1 MSAKAKFTK
10 KENNTG
16 ELKFEIDQDTIKQG
30 LDTAFNRVKKSL
42 NVPGFRK
49 GRVPRQIF
57 NRMYGEEALYEDA
70 LNAVLP
76 AAYQSAVDET
86 KVEPVDQPQINVE
99 SMEKGK
105 PWAITA
111 VITVKPDVELG
122 DYKGIQV
129 KKQKRNVMKADVEAR
144 LEELQKQQAE
154 LVLKDGKAEKGDTV
168 IIDYVGTVDGKE
180 FDGGSAQNYSLELGS
195 GTFIPGFEDEL
206 IGHSAGEDVDVNVT
220 FPEDYQAKDL
230 AGKKAIFKT
239 KLHEVKTKE
248 LPELDDD
255 FAKDV
260 DENVDTLEELKT
272 KVHDEIKDQKKETA
286 EENIQ
291 EEAISGAVKNAK
303 IDDIPQA
310 MIDTEVENQLNQYL
324 ANLRRQ
330 GIDPK
335 LYYQMTGT
343 SEDDLKK
350 QFAND
355 AAQRVKT
362 NLVLEAIVDDANL
375 DATDEEIAK
384 EISDLAKQ
392 YGMEEDAV
400 KKALSKD
407 MLMHDIKIRKA
418 VDLVADSAKQ
428 VKDDEKSDK

>member
-10 KENNTG
+10 KEKNTG
-16 ELKFEIDQDTIKQG
+16 ELKFEIDQDTIKKG

-76 AAYQSAVDET
+76 DAYQGAVDET
-86 KVEPVDQPQINVE
+86 KVEPVDQPQISVE
-99 SMEKGK
+99 SMEKDK

-111 VITVKPDVELG
+111 TITVKPEVKLG
-122 DYKGIQV
+122 DYKGIEV
-129 KKQKRNVMKADVEAR
+129 KKQKRNVMKADVEDR
-144 LEELQKQQAE
+144 LKDLQKQQAE

-168 IIDYVGTVDGKE
+168 IIDYVGSVDGKE

-195 GTFIPGFEDEL
+195 GSFIPGFEDEL

-220 FPEDYQAKDL
+220 FPEDYQAKEL

-239 KLHEVKTKE
+239 KLHEVKSKE

-260 DENVDTLEELKT
+260 DEDVDTLEELKT
-272 KVHDEIKDQKKETA
+272 KLHDEIKDQKKETA

-310 MIDTEVENQLNQYL
+310 MIDTEVDNQLNQYL

-343 SEDDLKK
+343 DEDTLKK
-350 QFAND
+350 QFAKD
-355 AAQRVKT
+355 AEERVKT
-362 NLVLEAIVDDANL
+362 DLVIEAIV
-375 DATDEEIAK
+375 AK
-384 EISDLAKQ
+384 EDIKPTEDEIKDEVKSLADEYK
-392 YGMEEDAV
+392 MEESAV
-400 KKALSKD
+400 RNALSDDMLAHDIGAKKAIEL
-407 MLMHDIKIRKA
+407 I
-418 VDLVADSAKQ
+418 VDSA
-428 VKDDEKSDK
+428 VEK

>member
-76 AAYQSAVDET
+76 AAYQNAVDET

-99 SMEKGK
+99 SMEKGQ

-122 DYKGIQV
+122 DYKGIEV

-168 IIDYVGTVDGKE
+168 IIDYVGSVDGKE

-206 IGHSAGEDVDVNVT
+206 IGHAAGEDVDVNVT

-272 KVHDEIKDQKKETA
+272 KIHDEIKDQKKETA

-343 SEDDLKK
+343 TEDDLKK
-350 QFAND
+350 QFAKD
-355 AAQRVKT
+355 AEERVKT
-362 NLVLEAIVDDANL
+362 DLVIEAIV
-375 DATDEEIAK
+375 AK
-384 EISDLAKQ
+384 EDIKPSEDEIKAEIKSLADEYK
-392 YGMEEDAV
+392 MEEKVVRNALSDDMLAHDIAA
-400 KKALSKD
+400 KKAIEL
-407 MLMHDIKIRKA
+407 I
-418 VDLVADSAKQ
+418 VDSA
-428 VKDDEKSDK
+428 VEK

>member
-16 ELKFEIDQDTIKQG
+16 ELKFEIDQDTIKAG
-30 LDTAFNRVKKSL
+30 LNTAFDRVKKNL

-76 AAYQSAVDET
+76 AAYQKAVDET
-86 KVEPVDQPQINVE
+86 KVEPVDQPQISVE
-99 SMEKGK
+99 SMEKNQ

-111 VITVKPDVELG
+111 TITVKPDVELG
-122 DYKGIQV
+122 DYKGIEV
-129 KKQKRNVMKADVEAR
+129 KKQKRNVMKADVEDR
-144 LEELQKQQAE
+144 LAELQKQQAE

-168 IIDYVGTVDGKE
+168 VIDYVGTVDGKE

-195 GTFIPGFEDEL
+195 NTFIPGFEDEL

-220 FPEDYQAKDL
+220 FPEDYQAKEL
-230 AGKKAIFKT
+230 AGKKAVFAT

-248 LPELDDD
+248 LPALDDD

-260 DENVDTLEELKT
+260 DEDVDTLEELKT
-272 KVHDEIKDQKKETA
+272 KLHDEIKDQKKETA

-303 IDDIPQA
+303 IDSIPQA

-343 SEDDLKK
+343 NEDSLKK
-350 QFAND
+350 QFAKD
-355 AAQRVKT
+355 AEERVKT
-362 NLVLEAIVDDANL
+362 DLVVEAIV
-375 DATDEEIAK
+375 AK
-384 EISDLAKQ
+384 EGIKASEDEIKAEIKSLADEYK
-392 YGMEEDAV
+392 MEESAV
-400 KKALSKD
+400 RNALSDDMLAHDIAAKKAIEL
-407 MLMHDIKIRKA
+407 I
-418 VDLVADSAKQ
+418 VDSA
-428 VKDDEKSDK
+428 VEK

>member
-16 ELKFEIDQDTIKQG
+16 ELKFEIDQDTIKAG
-30 LDTAFNRVKKSL
+30 LNTAFDRVKKNL

-76 AAYQSAVDET
+76 TAYQNAVDET
-86 KVEPVDQPQINVE
+86 KVEPVDQPQISVE
-99 SMEKGK
+99 SMEKDQ

-111 VITVKPDVELG
+111 TITVKPDVELG
-122 DYKGIQV
+122 DYKGIEV
-129 KKQKRNVMKADVEAR
+129 KKQKRNVMKTDVEDR
-144 LEELQKQQAE
+144 LAELQKQQAE

-168 IIDYVGTVDGKE
+168 IIDYVGTVDGEE

-206 IGHSAGEDVDVNVT
+206 IGHAAGEDIDVNVT
-220 FPEDYQAKDL
+220 FPEDYQAKEL

-248 LPELDDD
+248 LPALDDD

-260 DENVDTLEELKT
+260 DEDVDTLEELKT
-272 KVHDEIKDQKKETA
+272 KLHDEIKDQKKETA

-303 IDDIPQA
+303 IDSIPQA

-350 QFAND
+350 QFAKD
-355 AAQRVKT
+355 AEERVKT
-362 NLVLEAIVDDANL
+362 DLVIEAIV
-375 DATDEEIAK
+375 AK
-384 EISDLAKQ
+384 EGIKPSEDEIKAEIKSLADEYK
-392 YGMEEDAV
+392 MEESAV
-400 KKALSKD
+400 RNALSDDMLAHDIAAKKAIEL
-407 MLMHDIKIRKA
+407 I
-418 VDLVADSAKQ
+418 VDSA
-428 VKDDEKSDK
+428 VEK

>member
-76 AAYQSAVDET
+76 TAYQNAVDET

-350 QFAND
+350 QFAKD
-355 AAQRVKT
+355 AEERVKT
-362 NLVLEAIVDDANL
+362 DLVIEAIV
-375 DATDEEIAK
+375 AK
-384 EISDLAKQ
+384 EDIKPSEDEIKAEIKSLADEYK
-392 YGMEEDAV
+392 MEEKAV
-400 KKALSKD
+400 RNALSDDMLAHDIAAKKAIEL
-407 MLMHDIKIRKA
+407 I
-418 VDLVADSAKQ
+418 VDSA
-428 VKDDEKSDK
+428 VEK

>member
-99 SMEKGK
+99 SMEKGQ

-122 DYKGIQV
+122 DYKGIEV

-350 QFAND
+350 QFAKD
-355 AAQRVKT
+355 AEERVKT
-362 NLVLEAIVDDANL
+362 DLVIEAIV
-375 DATDEEIAK
+375 AK
-384 EISDLAKQ
+384 EDIKPSEDEIKAEIKSLADEYK
-392 YGMEEDAV
+392 MEEKAV
-400 KKALSKD
+400 RNALSDDMLAHDIAAKKAIEL
-407 MLMHDIKIRKA
+407 I
-418 VDLVADSAKQ
+418 VDSA
-428 VKDDEKSDK
+428 VEK

>member
-49 GRVPRQIF
+49 GRVPHQIF

-70 LNAVLP
+70 LNDVLP
-76 AAYQSAVDET
+76 TAYQNAVDET

-99 SMEKGK
+99 SMEKGQ

-122 DYKGIQV
+122 DYKGIEV

-272 KVHDEIKDQKKETA
+272 KIHDEIKDQKKETA

-343 SEDDLKK
+343 TEDDLKK
-350 QFAND
+350 QFAKD
-355 AAQRVKT
+355 AEERVKT
-362 NLVLEAIVDDANL
+362 DLVIEAIV
-375 DATDEEIAK
+375 AK
-384 EISDLAKQ
+384 EDIKPSEDEIKAEIKSLADEYK
-392 YGMEEDAV
+392 MEEKAV
-400 KKALSKD
+400 RNALSDDMLAHDIAAKKAIEL
-407 MLMHDIKIRKA
+407 I
-418 VDLVADSAKQ
+418 VDSA
-428 VKDDEKSDK
+428 VEK

>member
-76 AAYQSAVDET
+76 TAYQNAVDET

-99 SMEKGK
+99 SMEKGQ

-122 DYKGIQV
+122 DYKGIEV

-272 KVHDEIKDQKKETA
+272 KIHDEIKDQKKETA

-350 QFAND
+350 QFAKD
-355 AAQRVKT
+355 AEERVKT
-362 NLVLEAIVDDANL
+362 DLVIEAIV
-375 DATDEEIAK
+375 AK
-384 EISDLAKQ
+384 EDIKPSEDEIKAEIKSLADEYK
-392 YGMEEDAV
+392 MEEKAV
-400 KKALSKD
+400 RNALSDDMLAHDIAAKKAIEL
-407 MLMHDIKIRKA
+407 I
-418 VDLVADSAKQ
+418 VDSA
-428 VKDDEKSDK
+428 VEK

>member
-129 KKQKRNVMKADVEAR
+129 KKQKRNVMKADVEKR

-272 KVHDEIKDQKKETA
+272 KIHDEIKDQKKETA

-350 QFAND
+350 QFAKD
-355 AAQRVKT
+355 AEERVKT
-362 NLVLEAIVDDANL
+362 DLVIEAIV
-375 DATDEEIAK
+375 AK
-384 EISDLAKQ
+384 EDIKPSEDEIKAEIKSLAEEYK
-392 YGMEEDAV
+392 MEEKAV
-400 KKALSKD
+400 RNALSDDMLAHDIAAKKAIEL
-407 MLMHDIKIRKA
+407 I
-418 VDLVADSAKQ
+418 VDSA
-428 VKDDEKSDK
+428 VEK

>member
-10 KENNTG
+10 KEKNTG

-49 GRVPRQIF
+49 GKVPRQIF

-76 AAYQSAVDET
+76 TAYEKAVNEA
-86 KVEPVDQPQINVE
+86 KVDPVDQPQISVK
-99 SMEKGK
+99 SMEKGQ
-105 PWAITA
+105 PWAISAT
-111 VITVKPDVELG
+111 ITVKPEVELG
-122 DYKGIQV
+122 DYTGIEV
-129 KKQKRNVMKADVEAR
+129 KKQKRNVLKADTEKR

-154 LVLKDGKAEKGDTV
+154 LVLKDGKAEEGDTV
-168 IIDYVGTVDGKE
+168 VIDYVGTVDGKE
-180 FDGGSAQNYSLELGS
+180 FEGGSAQNYSLELGS
-195 GTFIPGFEDEL
+195 KTFIPGFEDGL
-206 IGHSAGEDVDVNVT
+206 IGASKGDVVDVKVT

-230 AGKKAIFKT
+230 AGKDAIFKT
-239 KLHEVKTKE
+239 TVHEIKSKE
-248 LPELDDD
+248 LPKLDDD

-260 DENVDTLEELKT
+260 DENVDTLDDLK
-272 KVHDEIKDQKKETA
+272 KKIHDEIKEQKKETA

-303 IDDIPQA
+303 IDEIPQA
-310 MIDTEVENQLNQYL
+310 MIDTEVDNQMNQYL

-343 SEDDLKK
+343 NEEDLKK
-350 QFAND
+350 QFAKD
-355 AAQRVKT
+355 AEERVKT
-362 NLVLEAIVDDANL
+362 DLVIEAIV
-375 DATDEEIAK
+375 AK
-384 EISDLAKQ
+384 EDIKPTEDEIKDEIKSLADEYNMDEK
-392 YGMEEDAV
+392 AV
-400 KKALSKD
+400 RGALTDDMLAHDIAAKKAIEL
-407 MLMHDIKIRKA
+407 I
-418 VDLVADSAKQ
+418 VDSA
-428 VKDDEKSDK
+428 VEK

>member
-16 ELKFEIDQDTIKQG
+16 ELKFEIDQDTIKKG

-76 AAYQSAVDET
+76 NAYQAAVDET
-86 KVEPVDQPQINVE
+86 KVEPVDQPQISVE
-99 SMEKGK
+99 SMEKDQ

-111 VITVKPDVELG
+111 TITVKPDVELG
-122 DYKGIQV
+122 DYKGIEV
-129 KKQKRNVMKADVEAR
+129 KKQKRNVMKADVEER
-144 LEELQKQQAE
+144 LESLRKQQAE
-154 LVLKDGKAEKGDTV
+154 LVLKDGKAENGDTV
-168 IIDYVGTVDGKE
+168 IIDYVGSVDGKE

-195 GTFIPGFEDEL
+195 GSFIPGFEDEL
-206 IGHSAGEDVDVNVT
+206 VGHAAGEDVDVNVT
-220 FPEDYQAKDL
+220 FPEDYQAKEL

-239 KLHEVKTKE
+239 KIHEVKSKE

-272 KVHDEIKDQKKETA
+272 KLHDEIRDQKKETA

-303 IDDIPQA
+303 IDSIPQA
-310 MIDTEVENQLNQYL
+310 MIDTEVDNQLNQYL

-343 SEDDLKK
+343 DEASLRK
-350 QFAND
+350 QFAKD
-355 AAQRVKT
+355 AEERVKT
-362 NLVLEAIVDDANL
+362 DLVIEAIV
-375 DATDEEIAK
+375 AK
-384 EISDLAKQ
+384 ENIKPTEDEIKEEVKSLADEYK
-392 YGMEEDAV
+392 MEESAV
-400 KKALSKD
+400 RNALSDDMLAHDIGAKKAIEL
-407 MLMHDIKIRKA
+407 I
-418 VDLVADSAKQ
+418 VDSA
-428 VKDDEKSDK
+428 VEK

>member
-16 ELKFEIDQDTIKQG
+16 ELKFEIDQDTIKKG

-76 AAYQSAVDET
+76 AAYQDAVDET
-86 KVEPVDQPQINVE
+86 KVEPVDQPQISVE
-99 SMEKGK
+99 SMEKDQ

-111 VITVKPDVELG
+111 TITVKPDVKLG
-122 DYKGIQV
+122 DYKGIEV
-129 KKQKRNVMKADVEAR
+129 TKQKRNVMKADVENR
-144 LEELQKQQAE
+144 LKELQKQQAE

-168 IIDYVGTVDGKE
+168 IIDYVGSVDGKE

-195 GTFIPGFEDEL
+195 GSFIPGFEDEL
-206 IGHSAGEDVDVNVT
+206 IGHAADEDVDVNVT
-220 FPEDYQAKDL
+220 FPEDYQAKEL

-239 KLHEVKTKE
+239 KIHEVKSKE

-260 DENVDTLEELKT
+260 DEDVDTLEELKT
-272 KVHDEIKDQKKETA
+272 KIHDEIKDQKKQTA

-291 EEAISGAVKNAK
+291 EEAIAGAVKNAK

-343 SEDDLKK
+343 NEESLKK
-350 QFAND
+350 QFAKD
-355 AAQRVKT
+355 AEERVKT
-362 NLVLEAIVDDANL
+362 DLVIEAIV
-375 DATDEEIAK
+375 AK
-384 EISDLAKQ
+384 EDIKPTEDEIKNEVKSLADEYK
-392 YGMEEDAV
+392 MEESAV
-400 KKALSKD
+400 RNALSDDMLAHDIGAKKAIEL
-407 MLMHDIKIRKA
+407 I
-418 VDLVADSAKQ
+418 VDSA
-428 VKDDEKSDK
+428 VEK

>member
-76 AAYQSAVDET
+76 NAYQNAVDET

-111 VITVKPDVELG
+111 VITVKPDVKLG
-122 DYKGIQV
+122 DYKGIEV
-129 KKQKRNVMKADVEAR
+129 KKQKRNVMKADVESR

-343 SEDDLKK
+343 TEDDLKK
-350 QFAND
+350 QFAKD
-355 AAQRVKT
+355 AEERVKT
-362 NLVLEAIVDDANL
+362 DLVIEAIV
-375 DATDEEIAK
+375 AK
-384 EISDLAKQ
+384 EDIKPSEDEIKAEIKSLADEYK
-392 YGMEEDAV
+392 MEEKAV
-400 KKALSKD
+400 RNALSDDMLAHDIAAKKAIEL
-407 MLMHDIKIRKA
+407 I
-418 VDLVADSAKQ
+418 VDSA
-428 VKDDEKSDK
+428 VEK

>member
-76 AAYQSAVDET
+76 TAYEKAVTDT
-86 KVEPVDQPQINVE
+86 KVEPVDQPQISVD
-99 SMEKGK
+99 SMEKDQ

-111 VITVKPDVELG
+111 TITVKPAVELG
-122 DYKGIQV
+122 DYKGIEV
-129 KKQKRNVMKADVEAR
+129 SKQKCNVMKADVEER
-144 LEELQKQQAE
+144 LADLQKQQAE
-154 LVLKDGKAEKGDTV
+154 LVLKDGKAENGDTV

-195 GTFIPGFEDEL
+195 GSFIPGFEDQL
-206 IGHSAGEDVDVNVT
+206 VGHAAGEDVDVKVT
-220 FPEDYQAKDL
+220 FPEDYQAKEL
-230 AGKKAIFKT
+230 AGKDAVFAT

-260 DENVDTLEELKT
+260 DEDVDTLEELKT
-272 KVHDEIKDQKKETA
+272 KLHDEIKDQKKETA

-303 IDDIPQA
+303 LDAIPQP

-343 SEDDLKK
+343 TEDTLKK
-350 QFAND
+350 QFAKD
-355 AAQRVKT
+355 AEERVKT
-362 NLVLEAIVDDANL
+362 DLVIEAIV
-375 DATDEEIAK
+375 AK
-384 EISDLAKQ
+384 EGIKPSEDEIKAEIKSLSDEYK
-392 YGMEEDAV
+392 MEESAV
-400 KKALSKD
+400 RNALSDEMLAHDIAAKKAIEL
-407 MLMHDIKIRKA
+407 I
-418 VDLVADSAKQ
+418 VDSA
-428 VKDDEKSDK
+428 VEK

>member
-76 AAYQSAVDET
+76 TAYQNAVDET

-99 SMEKGK
+99 SMEKGQ

-122 DYKGIQV
+122 DYKGIEV

-272 KVHDEIKDQKKETA
+272 KIHDEIKDQKKETA

-343 SEDDLKK
+343 TEDDLKK
-350 QFAND
+350 QFAKD
-355 AAQRVKT
+355 AEERVKT
-362 NLVLEAIVDDANL
+362 DLVIEAIV
-375 DATDEEIAK
+375 AK
-384 EISDLAKQ
+384 EDIKPSEDEIKAEIKSLADEYK
-392 YGMEEDAV
+392 MEEKAV
-400 KKALSKD
+400 RNALSDDMLAHDIAAKKAIEL
-407 MLMHDIKIRKA
+407 I
-418 VDLVADSAKQ
+418 VDSA
-428 VKDDEKSDK
+428 VEK

>member
-1 MSAKAKFTK
+1 MSAKAEFTK

-76 AAYQSAVDET
+76 AAYEKAVTDT
-86 KVEPVDQPQINVE
+86 KVEPVDQPQISVD
-99 SMEKGK
+99 SMEKDQ

-111 VITVKPDVELG
+111 TITVKPAVELG
-122 DYKGIQV
+122 DYKGIEV
-129 KKQKRNVMKADVEAR
+129 SKQKRNVMKADVEER
-144 LEELQKQQAE
+144 LADLQKQQAE
-154 LVLKDGKAEKGDTV
+154 LVLKDGKAENGDTV

-195 GTFIPGFEDEL
+195 GSFIPGFEDQL
-206 IGHSAGEDVDVNVT
+206 VGHAAGEDVDVKVT
-220 FPEDYQAKDL
+220 FPEDYQAKEL
-230 AGKKAIFKT
+230 AGKDAVFAT

-260 DENVDTLEELKT
+260 DEDVDTLEELKT
-272 KVHDEIKDQKKETA
+272 KLHDEIKDQKKETA

-303 IDDIPQA
+303 LDAIPQP

-343 SEDDLKK
+343 TEDTLKK
-350 QFAND
+350 QFAKD
-355 AAQRVKT
+355 AEERVKT
-362 NLVLEAIVDDANL
+362 DLVIEAIV
-375 DATDEEIAK
+375 AK
-384 EISDLAKQ
+384 EGIKPSEDEIKAEIKSLSDEYK
-392 YGMEEDAV
+392 MEESAV
-400 KKALSKD
+400 RNALSDEMLAHDIAAKKAIEL
-407 MLMHDIKIRKA
+407 I
-418 VDLVADSAKQ
+418 VDSA
-428 VKDDEKSDK
+428 VEK

>member
-76 AAYQSAVDET
+76 NAYQNAVDET

-122 DYKGIQV
+122 DYKGIEV
-129 KKQKRNVMKADVEAR
+129 KKQKRNVMKADVEKR

-168 IIDYVGTVDGKE
+168 NIDYVGTVDGEE
-180 FDGGSAQNYSLELGS
+180 FEGGSAQNYSLELGS

-206 IGHSAGEDVDVNVT
+206 IGHSADEDVDVNVT

-239 KLHEVKTKE
+239 KIHEVKTKE
-248 LPELDDD
+248 LPKLDDD

-260 DENVDTLEELKT
+260 DEDVDTLEELKT
-272 KVHDEIKDQKKETA
+272 KIHDEIKDQKKETA

-350 QFAND
+350 QFAKD
-355 AAQRVKT
+355 AEERVKT
-362 NLVLEAIVDDANL
+362 DLVIEAIV
-375 DATDEEIAK
+375 AK
-384 EISDLAKQ
+384 EDIKPSEDEIKAEIKSLADEYK
-392 YGMEEDAV
+392 MEEKAV
-400 KKALSKD
+400 RNALSDDMLAHDIAAKKAIEL
-407 MLMHDIKIRKA
+407 I
-418 VDLVADSAKQ
+418 VDSA
-428 VKDDEKSDK
+428 VEK

>member
-10 KENNTG
+10 KEKNTG

-49 GRVPRQIF
+49 GKVPRQIF

-76 AAYQSAVDET
+76 TAYEKAVNET
-86 KVEPVDQPQINVE
+86 KVDPVDQPQISVE
-99 SMEKGK
+99 SMEKGQ
-105 PWAITA
+105 PWAISAT
-111 VITVKPDVELG
+111 ITVKPEVELG
-122 DYKGIQV
+122 DYTGIAV
-129 KKQKRNVMKADVEAR
+129 KKQKRNVLKADTEKR

-154 LVLKDGKAEKGDTV
+154 LVLKDGKAEEGDTV
-168 IIDYVGTVDGKE
+168 VIDYVGTVDGEE
-180 FDGGSAQNYSLELGS
+180 FEGGSAQNYSLELGS
-195 GTFIPGFEDEL
+195 KTFIPGFEDGL
-206 IGHSAGEDVDVNVT
+206 IGASKGDVVDVKVT
-220 FPEDYQAKDL
+220 FPEDYQAKEL
-230 AGKKAIFKT
+230 AGKDAIFKT
-239 KLHEVKTKE
+239 TVHEIKSKE

-260 DENVDTLEELKT
+260 DENVDTLDDLK
-272 KVHDEIKDQKKETA
+272 KKIHDEIKEQKKETA

-303 IDDIPQA
+303 IDEIPQA
-310 MIDTEVENQLNQYL
+310 MIDTEVNNQMNQYL

-343 SEDDLKK
+343 NEEDLKK
-350 QFAND
+350 QFAKD
-355 AAQRVKT
+355 AEERVKT
-362 NLVLEAIVDDANL
+362 DLVIEAIVAKENIKPTEDEIKDEIKSLADEYNMDEKAVRGAL
-375 DATDEEIAK
+375 TDEMLAHDIA
-384 EISDLAKQ
+384 A
-392 YGMEEDAV
+392 
-400 KKALSKD
+400 KKAIEL
-407 MLMHDIKIRKA
+407 I
-418 VDLVADSAKQ
+418 VDSA
-428 VKDDEKSDK
+428 VEK

>member
-76 AAYQSAVDET
+76 TAYQNAVDET

-99 SMEKGK
+99 SMEKGQ

-122 DYKGIQV
+122 DYKGIEV

-272 KVHDEIKDQKKETA
+272 KIHDEIKDQKKETA

-303 IDDIPQA
+303 IDSIPQA

-343 SEDDLKK
+343 TEDDLKK
-350 QFAND
+350 QFAKD
-355 AAQRVKT
+355 AEERVKT
-362 NLVLEAIVDDANL
+362 DLVIEAIV
-375 DATDEEIAK
+375 AK
-384 EISDLAKQ
+384 EDIKPSEDEIKAEIKSLADEYK
-392 YGMEEDAV
+392 MEEKAV
-400 KKALSKD
+400 RNALSDDMLAHDIAAKKAIEL
-407 MLMHDIKIRKA
+407 I
-418 VDLVADSAKQ
+418 VDSA
-428 VKDDEKSDK
+428 VEK

>member
-1 MSAKAKFTK
+1 MSAKAEFTK

-76 AAYQSAVDET
+76 TAYEKAVSDT
-86 KVEPVDQPQINVE
+86 KVEPVDQPQISVD
-99 SMEKGK
+99 SMEKDQ

-111 VITVKPDVELG
+111 TITVKPAVELG
-122 DYKGIQV
+122 DYKGIEV
-129 KKQKRNVMKADVEAR
+129 SKQKRNVMKADVEER
-144 LEELQKQQAE
+144 LADLQKQQAE
-154 LVLKDGKAEKGDTV
+154 LVLKDGKAENGDTV

-195 GTFIPGFEDEL
+195 GSFIPGFEDQL
-206 IGHSAGEDVDVNVT
+206 VGHAAGEDIDVKVT
-220 FPEDYQAKDL
+220 FPEDYQAKEL
-230 AGKKAIFKT
+230 AGKDAVFAT

-260 DENVDTLEELKT
+260 DEDVDTLEELKT
-272 KVHDEIKDQKKETA
+272 KLHDEIKDQKKETA

-303 IDDIPQA
+303 LDSIPQP

-343 SEDDLKK
+343 TEDTLKS
-350 QFAND
+350 QFAKD
-355 AAQRVKT
+355 AEERVKT
-362 NLVLEAIVDDANL
+362 DLVIEAIV
-375 DATDEEIAK
+375 AK
-384 EISDLAKQ
+384 EGIKPSEDEIKAEIKSLSDEYK
-392 YGMEEDAV
+392 MEESAV
-400 KKALSKD
+400 RNALSDEMLAHDIAAKKAIEL
-407 MLMHDIKIRKA
+407 I
-418 VDLVADSAKQ
+418 VDSA
-428 VKDDEKSDK
+428 VEK

>member
-16 ELKFEIDQDTIKQG
+16 ELKFEIDQETIKNG
-30 LDTAFNRVKKSL
+30 LNTAFDRVKKNL

-76 AAYQSAVDET
+76 TAYQNAVNET
-86 KVEPVDQPQINVE
+86 KVEPVDQPQISVE
-99 SMEKGK
+99 SMEKDQ

-111 VITVKPDVELG
+111 TITVKPDVELG
-122 DYKGIQV
+122 DYKGIEV
-129 KKQKRNVMKADVEAR
+129 KKQKRNVMKADVEDR
-144 LEELQKQQAE
+144 LAELQKQQAE

-206 IGHSAGEDVDVNVT
+206 IGHAAGEDVDVNVT
-220 FPEDYQAKDL
+220 FPEDYQAKEL
-230 AGKKAIFKT
+230 AGKKAVFAT

-248 LPELDDD
+248 LPALDDD

-260 DENVDTLEELKT
+260 DEDVDTLEELRT
-272 KVHDEIKDQKKETA
+272 KLHDEIKDQKKETA

-303 IDDIPQA
+303 IDSIPQS

-343 SEDDLKK
+343 TEDSLKQ
-350 QFAND
+350 QFAKD
-355 AAQRVKT
+355 AEERVKT
-362 NLVLEAIVDDANL
+362 DLVIEAIV
-375 DATDEEIAK
+375 AK
-384 EISDLAKQ
+384 EGIKPSEDEIKAEIKSLADDYK
-392 YGMEEDAV
+392 MEESAV
-400 KKALSKD
+400 RNALSDDMLAHDIAAKKAIEL
-407 MLMHDIKIRKA
+407 I
-418 VDLVADSAKQ
+418 VDSA
-428 VKDDEKSDK
+428 VEK

>member
-1 MSAKAKFTK
+1 MSAKAEFTK

-76 AAYQSAVDET
+76 TAYEKAVTDT
-86 KVEPVDQPQINVE
+86 KVEPVDQPQISVD
-99 SMEKGK
+99 SMEKDQ

-111 VITVKPDVELG
+111 TITVKPAVELG
-122 DYKGIQV
+122 DYKGIEV
-129 KKQKRNVMKADVEAR
+129 SKQKRNVMKADVEER
-144 LEELQKQQAE
+144 LADLQKQQAE
-154 LVLKDGKAEKGDTV
+154 LVLKDGKAENGDTV

-195 GTFIPGFEDEL
+195 GSFIPGFEDQL
-206 IGHSAGEDVDVNVT
+206 VGHAAGEDVDVKVT
-220 FPEDYQAKDL
+220 FPEDYQAKEL
-230 AGKKAIFKT
+230 AGKDAVFAT

-260 DENVDTLEELKT
+260 DEDVDTLEELKT
-272 KVHDEIKDQKKETA
+272 KLHDEIKDQKKETA

-303 IDDIPQA
+303 LDAIPQP

-343 SEDDLKK
+343 TEDTLKK
-350 QFAND
+350 QFAKD
-355 AAQRVKT
+355 AEERVKT
-362 NLVLEAIVDDANL
+362 DLVIEAIV
-375 DATDEEIAK
+375 AK
-384 EISDLAKQ
+384 EGIKPSEDEIKAEIKSLSDEYK
-392 YGMEEDAV
+392 MEESAV
-400 KKALSKD
+400 RNALSDEMLAHDIAAKKAIEL
-407 MLMHDIKIRKA
+407 I
-418 VDLVADSAKQ
+418 VDSA
-428 VKDDEKSDK
+428 VEK

>member
-76 AAYQSAVDET
+76 TAYQNAVDET

-99 SMEKGK
+99 SMEKDQ

-111 VITVKPDVELG
+111 TITVKPDVELG
-122 DYKGIQV
+122 DYKGIEV
-129 KKQKRNVMKADVEAR
+129 KKQKRNVMKADVEDR
-144 LEELQKQQAE
+144 LAELQKQQAE

-168 IIDYVGTVDGKE
+168 VIDYVGTVDGKE

-206 IGHSAGEDVDVNVT
+206 IGHSAGDDVDVNVT

-260 DENVDTLEELKT
+260 DEDVDTLEELKT
-272 KVHDEIKDQKKETA
+272 KLHDEIKDQKKETA

-303 IDDIPQA
+303 IDSIPQS

-343 SEDDLKK
+343 TEDTLKK
-350 QFAND
+350 QFAKD
-355 AAQRVKT
+355 AEERVKT
-362 NLVLEAIVDDANL
+362 DLVIEAIV
-375 DATDEEIAK
+375 AK
-384 EISDLAKQ
+384 EGIKPSEDEIKAEIKSLADEYK
-392 YGMEEDAV
+392 MEEKAV
-400 KKALSKD
+400 RNALSDDMLAHDIAAKKAIEL
-407 MLMHDIKIRKA
+407 I
-418 VDLVADSAKQ
+418 VDSA
-428 VKDDEKSDK
+428 VEK

>member
-10 KENNTG
+10 KEKNTG

-30 LDTAFNRVKKSL
+30 LDTAFNRVKKNL

-49 GRVPRQIF
+49 GKVPRQIF

-70 LNAVLP
+70 LNSVLP
-76 AAYQSAVDET
+76 AAYQNAIDDT

-105 PWAITA
+105 PWAISAT
-111 VITVKPDVELG
+111 ITVKPEVKLG
-122 DYKGIQV
+122 DYTGIAV
-129 KKQKRNVMKADVEAR
+129 KKQKRNVLKADVENK

-168 IIDYVGTVDGKE
+168 VIDYVGSVDGKE

-195 GTFIPGFEDEL
+195 NSFIPGFEDGL
-206 IGHSAGEDVDVNVT
+206 IGASANDDVDVKVT
-220 FPEDYQAKDL
+220 FPEDYQAKEL
-230 AGKKAIFKT
+230 AGKDAIFKT
-239 KLHEVKTKE
+239 TVHEVKSKE
-248 LPELDDD
+248 LPKLDDD

-260 DENVDTLEELKT
+260 DENVDTLEDLK
-272 KVHDEIKDQKKETA
+272 KKLHDEIKDQKKETA

-303 IDDIPQA
+303 IDEIPQA
-310 MIDTEVENQLNQYL
+310 MIDTEVDNQMNQYL

-343 SEDDLKK
+343 TEDDLKK
-350 QFAND
+350 QFSSD
-355 AAQRVKT
+355 AEERVKT
-362 NLVLEAIVDDANL
+362 DLVIEAIVAKEGIKPSEDEIS
-375 DATDEEIAK
+375 EEIK
-384 EISDLAKQ
+384 SLADEYK
-392 YGMEEDAV
+392 MDEKAV
-400 KKALSKD
+400 RGALTDDMLAHDIAAKKAIEL
-407 MLMHDIKIRKA
+407 I
-418 VDLVADSAKQ
+418 VDSSV
-428 VKDDEKSDK
+428 EK

>member
-10 KENNTG
+10 KEKNTG
-16 ELKFEIDQDTIKQG
+16 ELKFEIDQDTIKKG

-76 AAYQSAVDET
+76 DAYQGAVDET
-86 KVEPVDQPQINVE
+86 KVEPVDQPQISVE
-99 SMEKGK
+99 SMEKDK

-111 VITVKPDVELG
+111 IITVKPEVKLG
-122 DYKGIQV
+122 DYKGIEV
-129 KKQKRNVMKADVEAR
+129 KKQKRNVMKADVEDR
-144 LEELQKQQAE
+144 LKDLQKQQAE

-168 IIDYVGTVDGKE
+168 IIDYVGSVDGKE

-195 GTFIPGFEDEL
+195 GSFIPGFEDEL

-220 FPEDYQAKDL
+220 FPEDYQAKEL

-239 KLHEVKTKE
+239 KLHEVKSKE

-260 DENVDTLEELKT
+260 DEDVDTLEELKT
-272 KVHDEIKDQKKETA
+272 KLHDEIKDQKKETA

-310 MIDTEVENQLNQYL
+310 MIDTEVDNQLNQYL

-343 SEDDLKK
+343 DEDTLKK
-350 QFAND
+350 QFAKD
-355 AAQRVKT
+355 AEERVKT
-362 NLVLEAIVDDANL
+362 DLVIEAIV
-375 DATDEEIAK
+375 AK
-384 EISDLAKQ
+384 EDIKPTEDEIKDEVKSLADEYK
-392 YGMEEDAV
+392 MEESAV
-400 KKALSKD
+400 RNALSDDMLAHDIGAKKAIEL
-407 MLMHDIKIRKA
+407 I
-418 VDLVADSAKQ
+418 VDSA
-428 VKDDEKSDK
+428 VEK

>member
-16 ELKFEIDQDTIKQG
+16 ELKFEIDQDTIKKG
-30 LDTAFNRVKKSL
+30 LDTAFDRVKKSL

-76 AAYQSAVDET
+76 DAYQNAVDET
-86 KVEPVDQPQINVE
+86 KVEPVDQPQISVD
-99 SMEKGK
+99 SMEKDS
-105 PWAITA
+105 PWAISAT
-111 VITVKPDVELG
+111 ITVKPDVKLG
-122 DYKGIQV
+122 DYKGIEV
-129 KKQKRNVMKADVEAR
+129 KKQKRNVMKTDVEDR
-144 LEELQKQQAE
+144 LADLQKQQAE
-154 LVLKDGKAEKGDTV
+154 LVLKDGKAENGDTV
-168 IIDYVGTVDGKE
+168 IIDYVGSVDGKE

-195 GTFIPGFEDEL
+195 GSFIPGFEDEL
-206 IGHSAGEDVDVNVT
+206 VGHSAGEDVDVNGT
-220 FPEDYQAKDL
+220 FPEDYQAKEL

-239 KLHEVKTKE
+239 KLHEVKSKE
-248 LPELDDD
+248 LPKLDDD

-260 DENVDTLEELKT
+260 DEDVDTLEELKT
-272 KVHDEIKDQKKETA
+272 KLHDEIKDQKKQSA

-303 IDDIPQA
+303 IDEIPQA

-343 SEDDLKK
+343 TEDSL
-350 QFAND
+350 
-355 AAQRVKT
+355 
-362 NLVLEAIVDDANL
+362 
-375 DATDEEIAK
+375 
-384 EISDLAKQ
+384 
-392 YGMEEDAV
+392 
-400 KKALSKD
+400 
-407 MLMHDIKIRKA
+407 
-418 VDLVADSAKQ
+418 
-428 VKDDEKSDK
+428 